1 MYKMRTLGYAQS
13 EYASDLTDLLSMSQG
28 EVGGLA
34 AFYDR
39 WSGLVRA
46 TVVKCVPDRGDA
58 EIDDVLEDVFWQ
70 AWRGVAQRVGGI
82 APMQPI
88 DRWLDRLIYKSVARF
103 YAGELAA

>member
-1 MYKMRTLGYAQS
+1 MRTIGHAHNQLDG
-13 EYASDLTDLLSMSQG
+13 DLADLLSMSRG

-34 AFYDR
+34 SFYDR
-39 WSGLVRA
+39 WGGVVRA
-46 TVVKCVPDRGDA
+46 TVVKCVPGRGEA

-70 AWRGVAQRVGGI
+70 AWRGVAQRMGAI
-82 APMQPI
+82 APVQPI